1 MPYDPMTPAERS
13 MRAQLGA
20 HALWAKTE
28 DRAAQTQAA
37 RDGFYARFERQVDPE
52 GLLLPE
58 ERQRRAQHARKA
70 HMLRLSLASAKARR
84 QRAGG
89 AQ

>member
-1 MPYDPMTPAERS
+1 MTPAELS
-13 MRAQLGA
+13 MRGQLGA

-28 DRAAQTQAA
+28 DRAARTEAA
-37 RDGFYARFERQVDPE
+37 RKGFQRRFENQVDTP
-52 GLLLPE
+52 GTLDPE
-58 ERQRRAQHARKA
+58 ERHRRAQHARKA
-70 HMLRLSLASAKARR
+70 HMLKLAMASAKARR